1 MGLEH
6 PETKEQRHLTD
17 DEAREAYQS
26 RDVGTF
32 RKWLDEERIE
42 ASRDSSS
49 RAYFLLEIK
58 VARIQYA
65 AGEAK
70 EALKRLHDI
79 EGPIAYR
86 VESLGAVKTE
96 DKTQELGRLH
106 QLEQMEELKKG
117 VALLIAEYSR

>member
-1 MGLEH
+1 MNLEQ
-6 PETKEQRHLTD
+6 PETQEKKHLTD

-26 RDVGTF
+26 RNVEVF
-32 RKWLDEERIE
+32 RKWLDEERVE

-65 AGEAK
+65 AGEKDA
-70 EALKRLHDI
+70 ALKRLHDI

-86 VESLGAVKTE
+86 VENLSALKTE
-96 DKTQELGRLH
+96 DKDQELQRLH
-106 QLEQMEELKKG
+106 QLEQMEELKQG